1 MDVYLFEYDMPVI
14 KYCPKNANL
23 SSSNV
28 NILLNN
34 VIKVEHVSKFSKP
47 NVLAIDFPL
56 FSLLL
61 SFKTRE
67 RMDKWMSQLLCLT
80 GNEINV
86 SHMGLLQLLVLRMY
100 MLPIVSWILVV
111 SN

>member
-14 KYCPKNANL
+14 KYCPKSANL
-23 SSSNV
+23 SSSSNV
-28 NILLNN
+28 NIQLND

-61 SFKTRE
+61 SFKTKE

-80 GNEINV
+80 GNEPNGFNITF
-86 SHMGLLQLLVLRMY
+86 SYTY
-100 MLPIVSWILVV
+100 MLPLVS
-111 SN
+111 